1 MRVLQPVPVLV
12 PAELALS
19 CLLLLLVP
27 SARSSPVAPP
37 PPLAPIRCAPCTP
50 LQLSACPAVPAR
62 CPEVLRE
69 PGCGCCL
76 ACALSLGDACGVHTA
91 PCGSGLRCTPRAG
104 DPQPLHSLV
113 RGQGACA
120 RAEITQQQQ
129 QQEEEDEEREDEE
142 ALMLIHNTVPTEE
155 SDLHSL
161 HALLQLS
168 QPTDTTARDAIRARA
183 NAIRKKLVQLGPCH
197 TQLHAALDTI
207 AASQQALGQQFTS
220 FYLPNCDKH
229 GFYKAKQC
237 ETSLMGQPPRCWCVS
252 SWNGQRI
259 AGTVDDLCQQEV
271 TH

>member
-1 MRVLQPVPVLV
+1 FLFFYF
-12 PAELALS
+12 LALS

-113 RGQGACA
+113 RGQGACD
-120 RAEITQQQQ
+120 
-129 QQEEEDEEREDEE
+129 ED
-142 ALMLIHNTVPTEE
+142 
-155 SDLHSL
+155 L

-259 AGTVDDLCQQEV
+259 AGSGDVTVDDLCQQEV